1 MKIKLSKNWRYGGQV
16 NMAGTE
22 LEIKNEETISYLK
35 ENSFI
40 YKEKKEKKSKVKVA
54 KENN

>member
-22 LEIKNEETISYLK
+22 LEYNKRRNYFLFK
-35 ENSFI
+35 R
-40 YKEKKEKKSKVKVA
+40 
-54 KENN
+54 

>member
-35 ENSFI
+35 ENGFI

>member
-22 LEIKNEETISYLK
+22 LNITNEETISYLK
-35 ENSFI
+35 ENGFI
-40 YKEKKEKKSKVKVA
+40 HEEKKEKKAKQKVA